1 MKTDFIYG
9 KFINKDFCEK
19 VINFFEDNH
28 RIHRYDD
35 KSNRSF
41 SVMALK
47 PFKFFKYFPE
57 YADYLLDVLKDYKK
71 KYEFSDSLQ
80 YQYALKQ
87 NIKIQKYKRNE
98 GFYGWH
104 YENNGHPDFSRLRH
118 LVYMTYLNDVPDG
131 GTEFLYQKKTL
142 KAKKGYTCMWPA
154 QWTHTHRGQ
163 VSKTREKYIITGWF
177 SYVK

>member
-1 MKTDFIYG
+1 MMHNHHQWYY
-9 KFINKDFCEK
+9 NNEK

-71 KYEFSDSLQ
+71 
-80 YQYALKQ
+80 
-87 NIKIQKYKRNE
+87 
-98 GFYGWH
+98 
-104 YENNGHPDFSRLRH
+104 
-118 LVYMTYLNDVPDG
+118 
-131 GTEFLYQKKTL
+131 
-142 KAKKGYTCMWPA
+142 
-154 QWTHTHRGQ
+154 
-163 VSKTREKYIITGWF
+163 
-177 SYVK
+177 